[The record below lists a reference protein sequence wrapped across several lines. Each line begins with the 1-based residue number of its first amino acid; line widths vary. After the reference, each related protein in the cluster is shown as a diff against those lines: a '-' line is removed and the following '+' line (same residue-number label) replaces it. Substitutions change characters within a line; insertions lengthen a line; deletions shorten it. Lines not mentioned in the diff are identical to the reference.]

1 MKSKLGLAYMFEQK
15 IILNEEY
22 FSQYPQ
28 LLPYTLFHEMTHLWL
43 YSCLLDPSHTKRFY
57 NKMKEF
63 EGTRLPI
70 DSQVHI
76 HSRVVAE
83 SSCIYCCPNCDNRWY
98 LKEIVSYTIY
108 CGHCFDK
115 YGVEHFAEAVNRNL
129 IGANKAE
136 ILVEKYKDRILSRL
150 PEAHQVAILAAYIA
164 SYIVYREGLGWLDGI
179 PPSDRFEATKTYMTS
194 GKEIPSGFF

>member
-1 MKSKLGLAYMFEQK
+1 
-15 IILNEEY
+15 
-22 FSQYPQ
+22 
-28 LLPYTLFHEMTHLWL
+28 
-43 YSCLLDPSHTKRFY
+43 
-57 NKMKEF
+57 MKEF